1 MQGLGGLLGLAPIAL
16 KALLSIAAA
25 ALSGFGLFS
34 GVSFSWGHDDLLCIV
49 MNLILDTKE
58 TMSHRP

>member
-34 GVSFSWGHDDLLCIV
+34 GVSFGWGHDALLCIV